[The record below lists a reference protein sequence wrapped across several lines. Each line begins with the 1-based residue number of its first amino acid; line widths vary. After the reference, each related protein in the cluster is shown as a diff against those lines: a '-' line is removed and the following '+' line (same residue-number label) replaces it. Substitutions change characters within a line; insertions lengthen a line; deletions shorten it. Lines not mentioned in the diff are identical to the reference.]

1 MIDANCFVGV
11 PTEIDKMNEE
21 TQIKTA
27 EFNPKVRTYWLLSGA
42 LVLTC
47 TVVGIPLLLLWF
59 PLGRMLTQRHL
70 DRMSCVLTDKA
81 LKVGKGIWVR
91 TEKTIPLDKI
101 TDMGMVQGPIM
112 RRLDLHTLTVETA
125 GQSSEGSLVSLTG
138 IVDARLFREAV
149 LAQRE
154 ALSSGSASMTSEAV
168 TRTPS
173 DSNEVLLEIRDALLR
188 IETRMQQADEKGA

>member
-1 MIDANCFVGV
+1 
-11 PTEIDKMNEE
+11 MNEE

-27 EFNPKVRTYWLLSGA
+27 EFSPKVRTYWLLSGA
-42 LVLTC
+42 LVLTI

-59 PLGRMLTQRHL
+59 PLGRMLTQRYL

-112 RRLDLHTLTVETA
+112 RHLDLHTLTVETA
-125 GQSSEGSLVSLTG
+125 GQSGEGALVSLTG
-138 IVDARLFREAV
+138 IVDARLFREA
-149 LAQRE
+149 ATSGKARE
-154 ALSSGSASMTSEAV
+154 PRGNFLIWVNAFRRFSVSFWSWGRAFRGPVSGASGRDHEQSI
-168 TRTPS
+168 TPCGKRP
-173 DSNEVLLEIRDALLR
+173 NPGNAPARR
-188 IETRMQQADEKGA
+188 